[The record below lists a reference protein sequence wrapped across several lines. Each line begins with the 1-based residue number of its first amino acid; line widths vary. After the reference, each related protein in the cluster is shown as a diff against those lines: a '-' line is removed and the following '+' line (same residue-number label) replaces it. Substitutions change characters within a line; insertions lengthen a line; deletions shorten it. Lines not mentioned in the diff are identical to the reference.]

1 MFLDRIKKLIKTTE
15 HKIRDEKPQYNIYRE
30 KYQKYQH
37 YHQHGY
43 EYLTDKELLPSQQS
57 KMIEKAKFTF
67 SLLRSA
73 LEIQKKTIGD
83 QGRKQMD
90 AIMNQSK
97 KKLFN

>member
-73 LEIQKKTIGD
+73 LEKQKKNNWRS
-83 QGRKQMD
+83 RKKT
-90 AIMNQSK
+90 NGCYHESK
-97 KKLFN
+97 QKKIV